1 MVACDVALRSK
12 RPLAGL
18 VVMSGVMLC
27 RPEWLRLMPARAGLP
42 VFQSHGRQ
50 DPMLPIA
57 LATELRD
64 AMVAAGLQH
73 EWVDFSGGHEIPPQ
87 VVAGAS
93 AFLARTLG

>member
-1 MVACDVALRSK
+1 VALRSR

-27 RPEWLRLMPARAGLP
+27 RPEWLRLLLARAGLP
-42 VFQSHGRQ
+42 VFQSHGLQ
-50 DPMLPIA
+50 DPMLPVV

-64 AMVAAGLQH
+64 AMKAAGLAVD
-73 EWVDFSGGHEIPPQ
+73 WVEFSGGHEIPPQ